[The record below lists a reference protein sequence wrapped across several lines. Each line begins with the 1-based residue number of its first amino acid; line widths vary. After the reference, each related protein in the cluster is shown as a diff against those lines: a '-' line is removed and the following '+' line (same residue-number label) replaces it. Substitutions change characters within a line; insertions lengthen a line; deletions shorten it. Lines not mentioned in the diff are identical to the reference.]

1 MYMKQPKSGE
11 SLREPMAKKS
21 GKTWLIPSNVNLP
34 ADGRTKEAGE
44 EKKANVNS
52 NQTTVGFTSEGAES
66 RVCDEFKKTY
76 MRNPENVL
84 FTPYRICPIGA
95 HSDQPPLRP
104 RHPAHPG

>member
-1 MYMKQPKSGE
+1 MPEKWHCFFVKHKESNKYNMKYDFSTYILNK
-11 SLREPMAKKS
+11 L
-21 GKTWLIPSNVNLP
+21 N
-34 ADGRTKEAGE
+34 EAGE